1 MNRLTDNKIVLV
13 TRPTR
18 LAELVI
24 RFNTVSQARFYIEH
38 QGADF
43 SDYLREDETYHRALS
58 EAQAVLAQVG
68 RVQIVDRG
76 FLPNFVFAPDD
87 TVVTLGQDG
96 LVANTLKYLDGQPVV
111 GVNPDPERWDGKLLP
126 FRVGDLPKVMPEVVL
141 RRRLTKSVTM
151 AKAALNNGQTIYGVN
166 DLFIGPKTHCSAR
179 YLIRSGEASE
189 TQSSS
194 GVIVST
200 GMGSTG
206 WLKSL
211 LTGAAAIVHAADSTT
226 EGRQAHVYDRSS
238 RRKEAMTAQVLRE
251 KNEPRHLG
259 CYEEVVAGFNWNSDY
274 YLFYTV
280 REPFPTKTTGA
291 SLVFGRVTPE
301 TPLILES
308 RMAEN
313 GVIFS
318 DGIEKD
324 FLEFNSGTQ
333 AVISIAERKRVL
345 VE

>member
-18 LAELVI
+18 LAELVS

-43 SDYLREDETYHRALS
+43 ADYLREDETYHQALS
-58 EAQAVLAQVG
+58 ATQAALAQVG
-68 RVQIVDRG
+68 RIQTVDRG
-76 FLPNFVFAPDD
+76 FLPNFVFAPNDI
-87 TVVTLGQDG
+87 VVTLGQDG
-96 LVANTLKYLDGQPVV
+96 LVANTLKYLNGQPVV
-111 GVNPDPERWDGKLLP
+111 GVNPDPERWDGRLLR
-126 FRVGDLPKVMPEVVL
+126 FRVSDLSKVMPEVVV
-141 RRRLTKSVTM
+141 RKRPAKSVTM
-151 AKAALNNGQTIYGVN
+151 ARATLNNGQTLYGVN

-179 YLIRSGEASE
+179 YLIRSGQTSE

-211 LTGAAAIVHAADSTT
+211 LTGAAAITQSAGSNLA
-226 EGRQAHVYDRSS
+226 RQATEDLF
-238 RRKEAMTAQVLRE
+238 TAAESKGKTSATVRLNVKTE
-251 KNEPRHLG
+251 F
-259 CYEEVVAGFNWNSDY
+259 AWDAD

-301 TPLILES
+301 TPLTLES

-333 AVISIAERKRVL
+333 AVIGIAKRKGVL
-345 VE
+345 VQ

>member
-24 RFNTVSQARFYIEH
+24 RFNTVSQARFYVEH

-58 EAQAVLAQVG
+58 EAQSALSQVG

-96 LVANTLKYLDGQPVV
+96 LVANTLKYLNGQPVV
-111 GVNPDPERWDGKLLP
+111 GVNPDPERWDGRLLT
-126 FRVGDLPKVMPEVVL
+126 FRVSDLAKVMPEVVL
-141 RRRLTKSVTM
+141 RKRPTRSVTM
-151 AKAALNNGQTIYGVN
+151 AKAALNNGQTLYGVN

-179 YLIRSGEASE
+179 YLIRSGETSE

-211 LTGAAAIVHAADSTT
+211 LTGAAAITQSAGS
-226 EGRQAHVYDRSS
+226 
-238 RRKEAMTAQVLRE
+238 AMTRQVVGGMTAASGKSAERKVRLNVKTE
-251 KNEPRHLG
+251 F
-259 CYEEVVAGFNWNSDY
+259 AWDAS

-280 REPFPTKTTGA
+280 REPFPTKTTGT
-291 SLVFGRVTPE
+291 SLVFGRVTTE
-301 TPLILES
+301 MPLLLES

-324 FLEFNSGTQ
+324 FLEFNSGTK
-333 AVISIAERKRVL
+333 AVIGIAERKGVL

>member
-1 MNRLTDNKIVLV
+1 MRLTDNKIVLV

-24 RFNTVSQARFYIEH
+24 RFNTVSQAQFYVEH

-43 SDYLREDETYHRALS
+43 SDYLREDETYHHALHDVQS
-58 EAQAVLAQVG
+58 VLAQIG

-76 FLPNFVFAPDD
+76 FLPNFVFAPEDI
-87 TVVTLGQDG
+87 VVTLGQGG
-96 LVANTLKYLDGQPVV
+96 LVANTLKYLNGQPVV
-111 GVNPDPERWDGKLLP
+111 GVNPDPERWDGRLLP
-126 FRVGDLPKVMPEVVL
+126 FRVSDLSKVMPEVML
-141 RRRLTKSVTM
+141 RKRPTKSVTM
-151 AKAALNNGQTIYGVN
+151 AKAALNNGQTLYGVN

-179 YLIRSGEASE
+179 YRIRNGEVSE

-211 LTGAAAIVHAADSTT
+211 LTGAAAITQSAGSVLAQRVTEDLFAGTNPTAKGSTKVRLNVKT
-226 EGRQAHVYDRSS
+226 EFAWD
-238 RRKEAMTAQVLRE
+238 A
-251 KNEPRHLG
+251 N
-259 CYEEVVAGFNWNSDY
+259 

-308 RMAEN
+308 LMAEN

-333 AVISIAERKRVL
+333 AVIGLAERKGVL

>member
-1 MNRLTDNKIVLV
+1 MLDNKIVLV

-18 LAELVI
+18 LADLVI

-43 SDYLREDETYHRALS
+43 TDYHREDENYHRAVVDAETALG
-58 EAQAVLAQVG
+58 QVG
-68 RVQIVDRG
+68 RVQVVDRG

-87 TVVTLGQDG
+87 LVVALGQDG
-96 LVANTLKYLDGQPVV
+96 LVANTLKYLNGQPVV
-111 GVNPDPERWDGKLLP
+111 GVNPDPERWDGRLLP
-126 FRVGDLPKVMPEVVL
+126 FRVGDLSKVMPEVVL

-200 GMGSTG
+200 GMGSTA

-211 LTGAAAIVHAADSTT
+211 LTGAAAITQSAGSVLTRPTT
-226 EGRQAHVYDRSS
+226 EDLFSPTGLK
-238 RRKEAMTAQVLRE
+238 RK
-251 KNEPRHLG
+251 G
-259 CYEEVVAGFNWNSDY
+259 
-274 YLFYTV
+274 
-280 REPFPTKTTGA
+280 
-291 SLVFGRVTPE
+291 
-301 TPLILES
+301 
-308 RMAEN
+308 
-313 GVIFS
+313 
-318 DGIEKD
+318 
-324 FLEFNSGTQ
+324 
-333 AVISIAERKRVL
+333 
-345 VE
+345 

>member
-38 QGADF
+38 EGADF
-43 SDYLREDETYHRALS
+43 TDYLREDETYHRALN
-58 EAQAVLAQVG
+58 ETQTALAQIG
-68 RVQIVDRG
+68 RLQIVDRS
-76 FLPNFVFAPDD
+76 FLPNFVFAPED

-96 LVANTLKYLDGQPVV
+96 LVANTLKYLSGQPVV
-111 GVNPDPERWDGKLLP
+111 GVNPDPERWDGRLLA
-126 FRVGDLPKVMPEVVL
+126 FRVSDLSKVMPEVVL
-141 RRRLTKSVTM
+141 RKRSTKSVTM
-151 AKAALNNGQTIYGVN
+151 AKAALNNGQTLYGVN

-179 YLIRSGEASE
+179 YLIRSGEESE

-211 LTGAAAIVHAADSTT
+211 LTGAAAITQSALPILAARTAKASSANAEANKKGSSKVRLNVKT
-226 EGRQAHVYDRSS
+226 EFAWD
-238 RRKEAMTAQVLRE
+238 A
-251 KNEPRHLG
+251 N
-259 CYEEVVAGFNWNSDY
+259 

-280 REPFPTKTTGA
+280 REPFPTKTTGT

-333 AVISIAERKRVL
+333 AVIGIADRKGVL

>member
-24 RFNTVSQARFYIEH
+24 RFNTVSQARFYVEH

-43 SDYLREDETYHRALS
+43 SDYLREDETYHRALT
-58 EAQAVLAQVG
+58 ATQAALSQIG

-76 FLPNFVFAPDD
+76 FLPNFVFAPED

-96 LVANTLKYLDGQPVV
+96 LVANTLKYLNGQPVV
-111 GVNPDPERWDGKLLP
+111 GVNPDPERWDGRLLP
-126 FRVGDLPKVMPEVVL
+126 FRVSDLARVMPEVVL
-141 RRRLTKSVTM
+141 RKRRTRAVTM
-151 AKAALNNGQTIYGVN
+151 AKAELNNGQSLYGVN
-166 DLFIGPKTHCSAR
+166 DLFIGPKSHTSAR
-179 YLIRSGEASE
+179 YLIRSGQASE

-194 GVIVST
+194 GVIIST

-211 LTGAAAIVHAADSTT
+211 LTGAATITQAAASEKARKVRLNVKT
-226 EGRQAHVYDRSS
+226 EFAWD
-238 RRKEAMTAQVLRE
+238 A
-251 KNEPRHLG
+251 
-259 CYEEVVAGFNWNSDY
+259 D

-301 TPLILES
+301 APLILES

-333 AVISIAERKRVL
+333 AVIGIADRKGVL

>member
-43 SDYLREDETYHRALS
+43 ADYLREDETYHRALT
-58 EAQAVLAQVG
+58 EAEEILGQVG
-68 RVQIVDRG
+68 RVQSVDRS
-76 FLPNFVFAPDD
+76 FLPNFVFAPED

-111 GVNPDPERWDGKLLP
+111 GVNPDPERWDGRLLP
-126 FRVGDLPKVMPEVVL
+126 FRVGDLAKLMPEVVL
-141 RRRLTKSVTM
+141 RKRNTRSVTM
-151 AKAALNNGQTIYGVN
+151 AKAALNNGQILYAVN
-166 DLFIGPKTHCSAR
+166 DLFIGPKTHTSAR
-179 YLIRSGEASE
+179 YFIRCGKAGE
-189 TQSSS
+189 THSSS

-200 GMGSTG
+200 GMGATG

-211 LTGAAAIVHAADSTT
+211 LTGASAIAIAAN
-226 EGRQAHVYDRSS
+226 GRGKNQAPQP
-238 RRKEAMTAQVLRE
+238 A
-251 KNEPRHLG
+251 
-259 CYEEVVAGFNWNSDY
+259 CYERVTTGFKWESDY
-274 YLFYTV
+274 LYFTV
-280 REPFPTKTTGA
+280 REPFPTQTTGA
-291 SLVFGRVTPE
+291 SLVFGRVTNA

-308 RMAEN
+308 QMAEN

-333 AVISIAERKRVL
+333 AVIGIAEKKGVL

>member
-24 RFNTVSQARFYIEH
+24 RFNTVSQARFYVEH

-43 SDYLREDETYHRALS
+43 ADYLREDETYHRALT
-58 EAQAVLAQVG
+58 EAEEVLGQMG
-68 RVQIVDRG
+68 RVQTVDRS
-76 FLPNFVFAPDD
+76 FLPNFIFAPED

-96 LVANTLKYLDGQPVV
+96 LVANTLKYLNGQPVV
-111 GVNPDPERWDGKLLP
+111 GVNPDPERWDGRLLP
-126 FRVGDLPKVMPEVVL
+126 FRVSDLAKLMPEVVL
-141 RRRLTKSVTM
+141 RKRNTRSVTM
-151 AKAALNNGQTIYGVN
+151 AKATLNNGQILYAVN
-166 DLFIGPKTHCSAR
+166 DLFIGPKTHTSAR
-179 YLIRSGEASE
+179 YFIRCGKTGEAH
-189 TQSSS
+189 SSS

-200 GMGSTG
+200 GMGATG

-211 LTGAAAIVHAADSTT
+211 LTGASAIATAAN
-226 EGRQAHVYDRSS
+226 GRGKSQPP
-238 RRKEAMTAQVLRE
+238 Q
-251 KNEPRHLG
+251 PG
-259 CYEEVVAGFNWNSDY
+259 CYERVTSGFKWESDY
-274 YLFYTV
+274 LYFTV
-280 REPFPTKTTGA
+280 REPFPTRTTSA
-291 SLVFGRVTPE
+291 SLVFGRVTNNA
-301 TPLILES
+301 PLILES
-308 RMAEN
+308 QMAEN

-333 AVISIAERKRVL
+333 AVIGIAEKKGVL

>member
-1 MNRLTDNKIVLV
+1 MNRLTENKIVLV

-18 LAELVI
+18 LAELVV
-24 RFNTVSQARFYIEH
+24 RFNTVSQARFYVEH

-43 SDYLREDETYHRALS
+43 KDYLREDETYHHALV
-58 EAQAVLAQVG
+58 EAQGALGQLG
-68 RVQIVDRG
+68 RVQVIDRG
-76 FLPNFVFAPDD
+76 FLPNFVFGSDD

-96 LVANTLKYLDGQPVV
+96 LVANTIKYLHGQPVV
-111 GVNPDPERWDGKLLP
+111 GVNPDPGRWDGKLLP
-126 FRVGDLPKVMPEVVL
+126 FKVGDLKKILPEVFAH
-141 RRRLTKSVTM
+141 RRPTKSVTM
-151 AKAALNNGQTIYGVN
+151 AKASLNNGQVMYAVN
-166 DLFIGPKTHCSAR
+166 DLFIGPKSHASAH
-179 YLIRSGEASE
+179 YVIRSGEVAE

-211 LTGAAAIVHAADSTT
+211 LTGAATITQSVGSVLVHRPVVDSVADCKGHRKPGPKAQLNVRT
-226 EGRQAHVYDRSS
+226 EFAWD
-238 RRKEAMTAQVLRE
+238 A
-251 KNEPRHLG
+251 N
-259 CYEEVVAGFNWNSDY
+259 
-274 YLFYTV
+274 YLFFTV
-280 REPFPTKTTGA
+280 REPFPTHTTGA

-301 TPLILES
+301 TPLQIES
-308 RMAEN
+308 QMAEN

-333 AVISIAERKRVL
+333 AAIGVAERKGVL
-345 VE
+345 VT

>member
-24 RFNTVSQARFYIEH
+24 RFNTVSQARFYVEH

-43 SDYLREDETYHRALS
+43 SDYLREDETYHRAL
-58 EAQAVLAQVG
+58 AATQTALAQTG
-68 RVQIVDRG
+68 RLQVVDRG
-76 FLPNFVFAPDD
+76 FLPNFVFAPEDA
-87 TVVTLGQDG
+87 VVTLGQDG
-96 LVANTLKYLDGQPVV
+96 LVANTLKYLNGQPVV
-111 GVNPDPERWDGKLLP
+111 GVNPDPERWDGRLLP
-126 FRVGDLPKVMPEVVL
+126 FRVSDLPKVMPEVVL
-141 RRRLTKSVTM
+141 RKRRTRSVTM
-151 AKAALNNGQTIYGVN
+151 AKASLNNGQALYGVN
-166 DLFIGPKTHCSAR
+166 DLFIGPKTHTSAR
-179 YLIRSGEASE
+179 YLIRSGQASE

-194 GVIVST
+194 GVIIST

-211 LTGAAAIVHAADSTT
+211 LTGAATITQAAASEKARKVRLNVKT
-226 EGRQAHVYDRSS
+226 EFAWD
-238 RRKEAMTAQVLRE
+238 A
-251 KNEPRHLG
+251 
-259 CYEEVVAGFNWNSDY
+259 D

-333 AVISIAERKRVL
+333 ATIGIAERKGAL